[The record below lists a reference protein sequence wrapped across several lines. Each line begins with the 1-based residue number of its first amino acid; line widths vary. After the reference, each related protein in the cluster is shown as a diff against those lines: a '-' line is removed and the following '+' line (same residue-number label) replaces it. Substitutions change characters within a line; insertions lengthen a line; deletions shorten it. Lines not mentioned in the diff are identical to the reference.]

1 MIELTVQLW
10 YSQIT
15 MRFHCESCGKEIRVP
30 STYAGKKG
38 RCPACRI
45 VLTVPAP
52 RAQTDPSIANEAG
65 AAEAAP
71 KNPLGDLTF
80 LDVPEANETEGG
92 PTPEPDHSDEAYEQY
107 RKLQGGIRGYESSEV
122 HERKL
127 PWIVDIFLYPF
138 NTKGMGIILLCT
150 VIPSLFRISTK
161 TLHILTLY
169 FPPML
174 VFWVL
179 FIIFHWS
186 SLLLLIMYVCWYW
199 YECILDSSAGG
210 IRAPE
215 TAGITPGVS
224 EILRQSFRT
233 FACFCYSMLPAI
245 VYAGYSQRYE
255 DPICWLLCGFGF
267 FLFPMIVL
275 AVAVFDSLLVA
286 NPFLVLGSMFSTFL
300 QYSGVV
306 IFCPGP
312 FLLMLLVIRFL
323 WSPGLWPLAYLF
335 LLLSFYLN
343 LVLAHVMGRFFWKY
357 RDKLNWEV

>member
-1 MIELTVQLW
+1 MIDLEVRLW

-30 STYAGKKG
+30 GAYAGKKG
-38 RCPACRI
+38 RCPACSI
-45 VLTVPAP
+45 VLIVPTP
-52 RAQTDPSIANEAG
+52 RAQTDPSK
-65 AAEAAP
+65 AAEGAP

-80 LDVPEANETEGG
+80 LDVPEANKTEDQ

-107 RKLQGGIRGYESSEV
+107 RKLQGGIGGYKSSEV
-122 HERKL
+122 QDRKL
-127 PWIVDIFLYPF
+127 PWIVDILLYPF
-138 NTKGMGIILLCT
+138 NTQGMGIILLC
-150 VIPSLFRISTK
+150 VGIPSMLRVVTK
-161 TLHILTLY
+161 TLDILTRM

-186 SLLLLIMYVCWYW
+186 SLLLLTLYVCWYW
-199 YECILDSSAGG
+199 YECILDSASGG

-233 FACFCYSMLPAI
+233 FACLCYSMLPAV
-245 VYAGYSQRYE
+245 VYAGYSQQYD

-275 AVAVFDSLLVA
+275 AVAVFDSILVA
-286 NPFLVLGSMFSTFL
+286 NPLLVLGSMFSTFP

-306 IFCPGP
+306 VFCPGP
-312 FLLMLLVIRFL
+312 FLLMLLALGFVR
-323 WSPGLWPLAYLF
+323 SPGLWPLAYLF
-335 LLLSFYLN
+335 LLHSLYLN
-343 LVLAHVMGRFFWKY
+343 LVLAHVMGRLFWK
-357 RDKLNWEV
+357 

>member
-1 MIELTVQLW
+1 MYLLQW
-10 YSQIT
+10 
-15 MRFHCESCGKEIRVP
+15 
-30 STYAGKKG
+30 
-38 RCPACRI
+38 
-45 VLTVPAP
+45 TVPTP
-52 RAQTDPSIANEAG
+52 RPQTDDSK

-80 LDVPEANETEGG
+80 LNLPETDKAESE

-107 RKLQGGIRGYESSEV
+107 RKLQGGIGGYESSEV
-122 HERKL
+122 QDRKL

-138 NTKGMGIILLCT
+138 NTKGMGIILLC
-150 VIPSLFRISTK
+150 VGIPLILRFFMKI
-161 TLHILTLY
+161 LWILTLY

-174 VFWVL
+174 VIWVL
-179 FIIFHWS
+179 VIIIHWG
-186 SLLLLIMYVCWYW
+186 LLLLMIMYVCWYW
-199 YECILDSSAGG
+199 YECILDSSSGG

-233 FACFCYSMLPAI
+233 LACFCYSMLPAV
-245 VYAGYSQRYE
+245 VYAGYSQRYD

-267 FLFPMIVL
+267 FLLPMIVL

-286 NPFLVLGSMFSTFL
+286 NPFLVLGSTFSTFF

-312 FLLMLLVIRFL
+312 LLLMLLALSIVR
-323 WSPGLWPLAYLF
+323 SPGLWPLAYLF